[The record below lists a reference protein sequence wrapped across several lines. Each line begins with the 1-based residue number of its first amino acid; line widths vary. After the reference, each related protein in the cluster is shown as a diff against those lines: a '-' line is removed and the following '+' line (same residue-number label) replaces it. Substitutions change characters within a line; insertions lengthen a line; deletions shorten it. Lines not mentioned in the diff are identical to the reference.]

1 MYYNNQHRPKTSVYG
16 CSSTTLT
23 FGLIILA
30 LILSGSLFFIF
41 RYFSLILVLGV
52 VIWFFRK
59 FIMKDDKQKKS
70 SDRPK
75 TNNWSRDYEKN
86 KDTSYDNIE
95 REFEE
100 VDEEIDDEE

>member
-1 MYYNNQHRPKTSVYG
+1 MYYNNQNRPKTSVSG
-16 CSSTTLT
+16 CSPITLI
-23 FGLIILA
+23 FSLIILV
-30 LILSGSLFFIF
+30 LLLSNGLVFILRNLP
-41 RYFSLILVLGV
+41 LILVLAI

-59 FIMKDDKQKKS
+59 FIMRDENHPKS

-86 KDTSYDNIE
+86 QGTSYDNIE

-100 VDEEIDDEE
+100 VDDEEE

>member
-1 MYYNNQHRPKTSVYG
+1 MF
-16 CSSTTLT
+16 TLI
-23 FGLIILA
+23 LIA
-30 LILSGSLFFIF
+30 LIFSGGLFFIF

-59 FIMKDDKQKKS
+59 FIMKDDQSKS
-70 SDRPK
+70 SGEPK

-86 KDTSYDNIE
+86 KDTAYDNIE

-100 VDEEIDDEE
+100 VDEEE